1 MMNGGGG
8 RSLFIAHR
16 SSLVTHHF
24 MRTLAI
30 DLGSRRV
37 GLALSDEGGRFA
49 TPLDVLTV
57 SSPDAALA
65 PVTDTVRREAVQ
77 RIVLGLPLNMDDSLG
92 PRARSTVEWA
102 DRLRRR
108 TSVPIV
114 FVDERLSSFDAEQQ
128 LISRKRAGEKLTRQR
143 KKEQLDALAAA
154 SFLQAFLDGKLPPLD
169 FERPETRP

>member
-1 MMNGGGG
+1 
-8 RSLFIAHR
+8 
-16 SSLVTHHF
+16 

-57 SSPDAALA
+57 NAPEQAL
-65 PVTDTVRREAVQ
+65 PPILELLKKESVRRV
-77 RIVLGLPLNMDDSLG
+77 VLGLPLNMNDTLG
-92 PRARSTVEWA
+92 PAARGVIAWGRQLA
-102 DRLRRR
+102 DRSGLP
-108 TSVPIV
+108 VL

-128 LISRKRAGEKLTRQR
+128 LIARKRGGEHLTRKR

-154 SFLQAFLDGKLPPLD
+154 SFLQAFLDGKLPPISPD
-169 FERPETRP
+169 